1 MHAIWFSIFVPVLAA
16 AVWIWP
22 KLRSAKVWLVLFGVA
37 LLATALWVGNDLIH
51 FVDVKKG
58 SMENVGVRT
67 LYLFLSEPD
76 IPAPQLI
83 FGFLVAALFSAF
95 LVGPSDE
102 PKVGE
107 ETAADAGEG

>member
-1 MHAIWFSIFVPVLAA
+1 
-16 AVWIWP
+16 
-22 KLRSAKVWLVLFGVA
+22 
-37 LLATALWVGNDLIH
+37 
-51 FVDVKKG
+51 
-58 SMENVGVRT
+58 MENVGVRT

-76 IPAPQLI
+76 IPALQLI

-107 ETAADAGEG
+107 QTAADAGEG